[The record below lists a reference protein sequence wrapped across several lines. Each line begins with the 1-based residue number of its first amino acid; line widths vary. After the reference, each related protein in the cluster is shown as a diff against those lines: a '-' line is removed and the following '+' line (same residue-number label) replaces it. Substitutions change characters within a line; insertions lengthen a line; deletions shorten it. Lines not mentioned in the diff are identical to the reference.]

1 MSDTKQAQSQKED
14 PQVVGER
21 MMNEISTRIAELG
34 VKIDQS
40 YRVMNKERRELN
52 AAQAECLVMLQ
63 KSKRVSKEAKERN
76 QEVVDS
82 LLLKAKSATDSL
94 CTTQGNLIDDLMDML
109 QEKNKLLN
117 LISTARMEFESKKQR
132 SDQET
137 KQEPKQET
145 KQETKQDAVKPQL
158 LPVVEEQVDSFDNDS
173 GVDVTLEEEHDDTT
187 EKLKNANLSEE
198 QLALVK
204 SIMSRT

>member
-1 MSDTKQAQSQKED
+1 
-14 PQVVGER
+14 